1 MNYDMTFCAN
11 EECHR
16 KKHCRRNLKKEDFF
30 YGTYSFAKFNPENC
44 GEGEEK

>member
-16 KKHCRRNLKKEDFF
+16 KKHCRRNLRKKDFF
-30 YGTYSFAKFNPENC
+30 YGTYSFAKFNPEDC

>member
-16 KKHCRRNLKKEDFF
+16 KKHCRRNLKKKDFF

-44 GEGEEK
+44 GEGVGE

>member
-11 EECHR
+11 EECYR
-16 KKHCRRNLKKEDFF
+16 KKHCRRNLKRKDFF
-30 YGTYSFAKFNPENC
+30 YGTYSFAKFNPEDC

>member
-16 KKHCRRNLKKEDFF
+16 KKHCRRNLKKKDFF
-30 YGTYSFAKFNPENC
+30 CGTYSFAKFNPEDC